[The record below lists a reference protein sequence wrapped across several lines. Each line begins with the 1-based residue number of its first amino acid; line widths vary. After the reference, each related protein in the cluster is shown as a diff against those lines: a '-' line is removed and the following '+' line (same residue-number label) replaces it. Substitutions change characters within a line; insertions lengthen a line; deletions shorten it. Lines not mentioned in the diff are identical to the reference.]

1 MLTSAQ
7 IDAVLNAFRSATT
20 DKEVDKELFVTILNK
35 VRCSNPELTSFLK
48 HDDDDD
54 DAGLLFTLCD
64 TNHSGKVDPIEVI
77 AALSAFSS
85 GGISEKAKLVFHA
98 IDHNHDG
105 SLTRVEIKRHAS
117 LILALSSKLVPQ
129 LNTIV
134 VFERQFV
141 EDITREVFSAADE
154 DVNGKITLEE
164 WLNAVVVKANNTARA
179 LISPNL
185 STHVWKL
192 IYGLDGHDAVF
203 QQVQRSSKG
212 FAAVFDLVQD

>member
-1 MLTSAQ
+1 M
-7 IDAVLNAFRSATT
+7 
-20 DKEVDKELFVTILNK
+20 
-35 VRCSNPELTSFLK
+35 K
-48 HDDDDD
+48 HDD
-54 DAGLLFTLCD
+54 DAGLLFTLTD
-64 TNHSGKVDPIEVI
+64 TNHSGKVDPLEVI

-85 GGISEKAKLVFHA
+85 GDIWEKAKLVFQA
-98 IDHNHDG
+98 SDHNHDG
-105 SLTRVEIKRHAS
+105 SLTRVEIKKHTN
-117 LILALSSKLVPQ
+117 LILALSSKLVPKHS
-129 LNTIV
+129 IV

-164 WLNAVVVKANNTARA
+164 WMNAVVVKGNNTVRA

-185 STHVWKL
+185 STHVLKL

-212 FAAVFDLVQD
+212 FAAVFDLVHD